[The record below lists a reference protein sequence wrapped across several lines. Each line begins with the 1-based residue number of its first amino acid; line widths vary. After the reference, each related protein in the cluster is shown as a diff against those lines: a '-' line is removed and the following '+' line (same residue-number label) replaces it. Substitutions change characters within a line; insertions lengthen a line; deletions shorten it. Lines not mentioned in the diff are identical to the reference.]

1 MQHVLY
7 NGSNDCYYW
16 LVLKATNLWFHR
28 VSQAGV
34 LARVQGFS
42 GVFSLVICIICHMT
56 TAEDSRGVDERYHIP
71 NEDPWLP
78 EI

>member
-1 MQHVLY
+1 MHVLY

-34 LARVQGFS
+34 LARVQRFS
-42 GVFSLVICIICHMT
+42 GVFSLVIYIICHMT
-56 TAEDSRGVDERYHIP
+56 TEDSRGVDERYHIP